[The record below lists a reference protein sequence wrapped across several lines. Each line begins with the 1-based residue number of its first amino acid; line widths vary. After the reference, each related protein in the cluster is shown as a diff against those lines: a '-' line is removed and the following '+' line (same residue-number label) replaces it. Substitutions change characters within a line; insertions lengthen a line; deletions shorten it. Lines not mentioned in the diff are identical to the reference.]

1 MILHIDNNTPEKILL
16 EYTKSTNSFVNKKE
30 SFLQLV
36 NSPNYKTVPENL
48 TPFVI
53 DKFIFKNDIQLASID
68 YKQHKSIKIKNI
80 NIGRKCVDFPI
91 IMGPCSVENENQINE
106 IANFLTKNNLKCI
119 RAGAYKPRTSPY
131 SFQGL
136 ENEGLKILKKIS
148 KKNNLITFSE
158 AKDATHIQE
167 LISYADVVQVGTK
180 SMYDQGILKA
190 LSKSNKPVL
199 LKRGFSSTVQEFVQA
214 AEFILSGGN
223 ENVILCE
230 RGIRTF
236 EDKTRFTLDLC
247 GVAWLKE
254 HINLPII
261 IDPSH
266 ALGYSYGI
274 TDLSKAAVAMGI
286 DGLLIEIHPD
296 PSNALSDAD
305 QQLNLANASRL
316 LDAISP
322 LIALEKRKLV

>member
-1 MILHIDNNTPEKILL
+1 MILHLDNNTPEKILL
-16 EYTKSTNSFVNKKE
+16 DYTKSTNSFVNKKE

-36 NSPNYKTVPENL
+36 NSSNYKTVPENL
-48 TPFVI
+48 APFVI
-53 DKFIFKNDIQLASID
+53 DKFIFNNDIQLASID

-136 ENEGLKILKKIS
+136 ENEGLKILKKTS

-199 LKRGFSSTVQEFVQA
+199 LKRGFSASLQEFVQA

-236 EDKTRFTLDLC
+236 EDKTRFNLDLC

-274 TDLSKAAVAMGI
+274 NDLSKAAIAMGI

-296 PSNALSDAD
+296 PSKALSDAE
-305 QQLNLANASRL
+305 QQLNLANARIL

>member
-1 MILHIDNNTPEKILL
+1 MILHLDNNTPEKILL

-36 NSPNYKTVPENL
+36 NSSNYKTVPENL

-53 DKFIFKNDIQLASID
+53 DKFIFNNDIQLASID

-136 ENEGLKILKKIS
+136 ENEGLKILKKTS

-180 SMYDQGILKA
+180 SMYDQGVLKA

-199 LKRGFSSTVQEFVQA
+199 LKRGFSASLQEFVQA

-274 TDLSKAAVAMGI
+274 TDLSKAAIAMGI

-296 PSNALSDAD
+296 PSKALSDAE
-305 QQLNLANASRL
+305 QQLNLANASIL

>member
-1 MILHIDNNTPEKILL
+1 MILHLDNHIPEKILL
-16 EYTKSTNSFVNKKE
+16 DYTKSTNSFVNKKE
-30 SFLQLV
+30 NFLQLI
-36 NSPNYKTVPENL
+36 NSSNYKTVPENL

-53 DKFIFKNDIQLASID
+53 DKFIFNNDIQLASID

-136 ENEGLKILKKIS
+136 ENEGLKILKKTS

-180 SMYDQGILKA
+180 SMYDQGVLKA

-199 LKRGFSSTVQEFVQA
+199 LKRGFSASLQEFVQA

-274 TDLSKAAVAMGI
+274 TDLSKAAIAMGI

-296 PSNALSDAD
+296 PSKALSDAE
-305 QQLNLANASRL
+305 QQLNLANASIL

>member
-1 MILHIDNNTPEKILL
+1 MILHLDNHIPEKILL
-16 EYTKSTNSFVNKKE
+16 DYTKSTNSFVNKKE
-30 SFLQLV
+30 KFLQLI
-36 NSPNYKTVPENL
+36 NSSNYKTFPENL

-53 DKFIFKNDIQLASID
+53 DKFIFNNDIQLASID

-136 ENEGLKILKKIS
+136 ENEGLKILKKTS

-158 AKDATHIQE
+158 AKDATQIQE

-199 LKRGFSSTVQEFVQA
+199 LKRGFSASLQEFVQA

-274 TDLSKAAVAMGI
+274 TDLSKAAIAMGI

-296 PSNALSDAD
+296 PSKALSDAE
-305 QQLNLANASRL
+305 QQLNLANARIL

>member
-1 MILHIDNNTPEKILL
+1 
-16 EYTKSTNSFVNKKE
+16 
-30 SFLQLV
+30 
-36 NSPNYKTVPENL
+36 
-48 TPFVI
+48 
-53 DKFIFKNDIQLASID
+53 
-68 YKQHKSIKIKNI
+68 
-80 NIGRKCVDFPI
+80 
-91 IMGPCSVENENQINE
+91 MGPCSVENENQINE

-136 ENEGLKILKKIS
+136 ENEGLKILKKTS

-180 SMYDQGILKA
+180 SMYDQGVLKA

-199 LKRGFSSTVQEFVQA
+199 LKRGFSASLQEFVQA

-274 TDLSKAAVAMGI
+274 TDLSKAAIAMGI

-296 PSNALSDAD
+296 PSKALSDAE
-305 QQLNLANASRL
+305 QQLNLANASIL

>member
-1 MILHIDNNTPEKILL
+1 M
-16 EYTKSTNSFVNKKE
+16 
-30 SFLQLV
+30 
-36 NSPNYKTVPENL
+36 
-48 TPFVI
+48 
-53 DKFIFKNDIQLASID
+53 
-68 YKQHKSIKIKNI
+68 
-80 NIGRKCVDFPI
+80 
-91 IMGPCSVENENQINE
+91 
-106 IANFLTKNNLKCI
+106 NNLKCI

-158 AKDATHIQE
+158 AKDATNIQE

>member
-1 MILHIDNNTPEKILL
+1 MILHLDNNTPEKILL
-16 EYTKSTNSFVNKKE
+16 DYTKSTNSFVNKKE

-36 NSPNYKTVPENL
+36 NSSNYKTVPENL
-48 TPFVI
+48 APFVI
-53 DKFIFKNDIQLASID
+53 DKFIFNNDIQLASID

-136 ENEGLKILKKIS
+136 ENEGLKILKKTS

-199 LKRGFSSTVQEFVQA
+199 LKRGFSASLQEFVQA

-236 EDKTRFTLDLC
+236 EDKTRFNLDLC

-274 TDLSKAAVAMGI
+274 TDLSKAAIAMGI

-296 PSNALSDAD
+296 PSKALSDAE
-305 QQLNLANASRL
+305 QQLNLANASIL

>member
-1 MILHIDNNTPEKILL
+1 MILHLDNQIPEKILL
-16 EYTKSTNSFVNKKE
+16 DYTKSTNSFVNKKGN
-30 SFLQLV
+30 FLQLI
-36 NSPNYKTVPENL
+36 NSSNYKTFPEKL
-48 TPFVI
+48 APFVI
-53 DKFIFKNDIQLASID
+53 DKFIFNNDIQLASID

-80 NIGRKCVDFPI
+80 SIGRKSVDFPI

-148 KKNNLITFSE
+148 KKNNLISFSE
-158 AKDATHIQE
+158 AKDATQIQE

-199 LKRGFSSTVQEFVQA
+199 LKRGFSASLQEFIQA

-274 TDLSKAAVAMGI
+274 TDLSKAAIAMGI

-296 PSNALSDAD
+296 PSKALSDAE
-305 QQLNLANASRL
+305 QQLNLASASRL

>member
-1 MILHIDNNTPEKILL
+1 
-16 EYTKSTNSFVNKKE
+16 
-30 SFLQLV
+30 
-36 NSPNYKTVPENL
+36 
-48 TPFVI
+48 
-53 DKFIFKNDIQLASID
+53 
-68 YKQHKSIKIKNI
+68 
-80 NIGRKCVDFPI
+80 
-91 IMGPCSVENENQINE
+91 
-106 IANFLTKNNLKCI
+106 
-119 RAGAYKPRTSPY
+119 
-131 SFQGL
+131 
-136 ENEGLKILKKIS
+136 
-148 KKNNLITFSE
+148 
-158 AKDATHIQE
+158 
-167 LISYADVVQVGTK
+167 
-180 SMYDQGILKA
+180 MYDQGILKA

-199 LKRGFSSTVQEFVQA
+199 LKRGFSASLQEFVQA

-274 TDLSKAAVAMGI
+274 TDLSKAAIAMGI

-296 PSNALSDAD
+296 PSKALSDAE
-305 QQLNLANASRL
+305 QQLNLANASIL